1 MPHLNRLLIAIL
13 VALVA
18 LPICESRA
26 APGCY
31 EVRSTWGS
39 TEVCPGA
46 ASDSATVG
54 VSQNDQGWTTSA
66 DGAGAYLGDSGP
78 VIDLWQIAQDCVV
91 RGMVDDGCRF
101 LAEDINRFAQP
112 APPPVV
118 VDVATVARNASASLQ
133 VPTPV
138 LVVGPDPAANQW
150 GVLAVGLPVWVWAD
164 DTGPVSTTVVQDGI
178 QIDMTAT
185 RGAISIDWGD
195 GKTSVCNS
203 MTPRPEAIDPLTPS
217 PDCGHSYLVK
227 GDYVIR
233 ASASWHVSWQAV
245 GSSGTLGLSSVGEYP
260 LAIREFSAVVVG

>member
-1 MPHLNRLLIAIL
+1 MPGGGN
-13 VALVA
+13 
-18 LPICESRA
+18 E
-26 APGCY
+26 
-31 EVRSTWGS
+31 
-39 TEVCPGA
+39 
-46 ASDSATVG
+46 ATVG
-54 VSQNDQGWTTSA
+54 VNQNEPGWTDTSNQGPGGSVS
-66 DGAGAYLGDSGP
+66 DPGP
-78 VIDLWQIAQDCVV
+78 VIDLWQIAQDCVL
-91 RGMVDDGCRF
+91 RGFVEDGCRF
-101 LAEDINRFAQP
+101 LAGETDRFAQP
-112 APPPVV
+112 PPPPPVV

-138 LVVGPDPAANQW
+138 LVVGPDPAANHW

-195 GKTSVCNS
+195 GATSICDS
-203 MTPRPEAIDPLTPS
+203 MTPRPETIDPLTPS

-233 ASASWHVSWQAV
+233 ASASWNVSWQAV